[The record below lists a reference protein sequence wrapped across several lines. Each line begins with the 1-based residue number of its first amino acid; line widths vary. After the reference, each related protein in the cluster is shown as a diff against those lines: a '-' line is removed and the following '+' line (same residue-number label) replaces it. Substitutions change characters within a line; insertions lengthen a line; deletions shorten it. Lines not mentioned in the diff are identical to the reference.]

1 MRWLRGAAWTVLLLD
16 LVILAQL
23 IYAVLAKS
31 GGPTA
36 QAIAQGLA
44 IMLGAGLL
52 GIGIL
57 LTVSSWLRSWIGL
70 WLGLLFAVVPL
81 CWVVGEIIASEF
93 E

>member
-1 MRWLRGAAWTVLLLD
+1 MRWLRGAAWTVFILD

-23 IYAVLAKS
+23 SYAVLAES

-52 GIGIL
+52 GIGL
-57 LTVSSWLRSWIGL
+57 LLAISSWLRSRIGL
-70 WLGLLFAVVPL
+70 WLGLVLASVPL

-93 E
+93 G